1 MAGPIAASRIGPML
15 LADFGAIDVLWIC
28 LSVFLILV
36 GLSLAVMFLR
46 LGGTAQRLTSL
57 LGGVEEKALPLISE
71 VNGTVERVNDQ
82 LDKADVVTTS
92 AVDAVSAV
100 DRSVRGVAGAV
111 SWPVR
116 KLSSFTTGVKHG
128 AASFKTERDVS
139 RAYDA
144 GRTAAER
151 RAADIAED
159 LDEGSAEA
167 STSASAGASEADGG
181 AGGSSW
187 MKDEDSETL
196 ARARSAGRRR
206 ARAEAEEA
214 ADVLQQLDPE
224 S

>member
-1 MAGPIAASRIGPML
+1 ML

-36 GLSLAVMFLR
+36 GLSLAVMLLR

-57 LGGVEEKALPLISE
+57 LGGVEEKALPLITE

-116 KLSSFTTGVKHG
+116 KISSFTTGVKHG
-128 AASFKTERDVS
+128 AASFRTEGDVS

-144 GRTAAER
+144 GRSAADR
-151 RAADIAED
+151 RAADIAEE
-159 LDEGSAEA
+159 LDEEKS
-167 STSASAGASEADGG
+167 SSASV
-181 AGGSSW
+181 GGSW
-187 MKDEDSETL
+187 MQGDEESDPLE
-196 ARARSAGRRR
+196 RARSAGRRR
-206 ARAEAEEA
+206 ARAEAQDA
-214 ADVLQQLDPE
+214 ADEPARPDLE